1 MVVEGADG
9 VGKSTVLRLLLPKLM
24 KSGEF
29 SGFRFFH
36 WKPLRMNIRDGEI
49 PETVPRNP
57 RSKPPR
63 NVFLSLLYLCYHWLT
78 FMVGYMRFVRPVLKC
93 NYLVIADRYAYD
105 VLLDPKRFRIR
116 LPDMFLRLFVR
127 TLPHPDITLAFVA
140 DPATIISRKPE
151 LSIMEIELY
160 QSKIQS
166 GVIPY
171 LKIVNAEPSPAV
183 VTEKALEILGDVI

>member
-1 MVVEGADG
+1 
-9 VGKSTVLRLLLPKLM
+9 
-24 KSGEF
+24 
-29 SGFRFFH
+29 
-36 WKPLRMNIRDGEI
+36 
-49 PETVPRNP
+49 
-57 RSKPPR
+57 
-63 NVFLSLLYLCYHWLT
+63 
-78 FMVGYMRFVRPVLKC
+78 MVGYMRSVRPVLKC

-171 LKIVNAEPSPAV
+171 LKIVNAEPSPELVA
-183 VTEKALEILGDVI
+183 EKALKVIGGVI